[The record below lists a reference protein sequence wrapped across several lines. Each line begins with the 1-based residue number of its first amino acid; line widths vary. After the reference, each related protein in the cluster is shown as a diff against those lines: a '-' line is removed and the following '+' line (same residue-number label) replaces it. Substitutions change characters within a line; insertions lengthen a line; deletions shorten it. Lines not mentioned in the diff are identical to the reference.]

1 MVIKDTTDL
10 AERVKGRRK
19 QLRLTQQD
27 LAELTGI
34 SLRAINQLESGESS
48 MGFTKLMAVLSI
60 LGLTLKLEVVPIGR

>member
-1 MVIKDTTDL
+1 MVIKDATDL

-27 LAELTGI
+27 LADLTGI